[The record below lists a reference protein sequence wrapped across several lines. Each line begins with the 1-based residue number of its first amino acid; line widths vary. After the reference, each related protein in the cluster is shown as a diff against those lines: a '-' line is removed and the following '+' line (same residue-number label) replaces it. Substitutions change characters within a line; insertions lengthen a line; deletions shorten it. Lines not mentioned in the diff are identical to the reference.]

1 MGSNPSFACRS
12 DFRCLELALIQEW
25 QPRLNYPFIC
35 QFFHPKKGLLK
46 HPAMNTHAQFG
57 LATLWRRARHR
68 FTPKVIK
75 DILASD
81 RFQHRLQLWHII
93 HDLGSNTKA
102 RFETTKMLRSNEGGL
117 PLCYALRQLAA
128 NIQEPYRTLALQA
141 IDNTTSF
148 GGRANRPHMHQ
159 HFVHPGPSVPIW
171 PSLFKAFYTDGTSAC
186 WNIMFLA
193 MSHPSRQS
201 SSSTL
206 PWLTYCA

>member
-1 MGSNPSFACRS
+1 M
-12 DFRCLELALIQEW
+12 QEW
-25 QPRLNYPFIC
+25 QPRLYILSFAN
-35 QFFHPKKGLLK
+35 FF
-46 HPAMNTHAQFG
+46 TR
-57 LATLWRRARHR
+57 LASLWRRARHR
-68 FTPKVIK
+68 FTPKVIN

-81 RFQHRLQLWHII
+81 RFQHRLQQIWHII